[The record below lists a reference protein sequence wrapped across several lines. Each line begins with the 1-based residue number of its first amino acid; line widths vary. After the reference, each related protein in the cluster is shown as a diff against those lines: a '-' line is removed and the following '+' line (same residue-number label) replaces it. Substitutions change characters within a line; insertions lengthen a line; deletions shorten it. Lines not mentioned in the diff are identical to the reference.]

1 MKKIF
6 FIILIFLSEC
16 SNNNTKNISN
26 NDFTFSNNST
36 FEEIKLRLIKYSQE
50 NSYPDID
57 E

>member
-16 SNNNTKNISN
+16 SNNNTKNILN

>member
-6 FIILIFLSEC
+6 FIIIIFLSEC
-16 SNNNTKNISN
+16 SNNNTKNILN

-36 FEEIKLRLIKYSQE
+36 FEEIKFRLIKYSQE